1 VTGANLLDQPE
12 TLLPAEPEVTEALSR
27 TGTQDIATVVAAHPK
42 SSLAWAALADVT
54 HSQGRLLEAYAYAR
68 VGYHRG
74 LDALRKAGWRGQ
86 GPIPWSH
93 APNRGVLRALFA
105 LRRAAAEI
113 GETDEFERLTEF
125 LNGADATVI
134 PLLRS
139 EAADSQSFPAAPPAV
154 SPGEDPAPPTA
165 AFFIQGE
172 N

>member
-1 VTGANLLDQPE
+1 MTGANLIEQPE
-12 TLLPAEPEVTEALSR
+12 TLLPAEPEVIEALNR
-27 TGTQDIATVVAAHPK
+27 TATQEIATVVAAHPK
-42 SSLAWAALADVT
+42 SSLAWAALADYT

-74 LDALRKAGWRGQ
+74 LDALRKAGWKGQ

-93 APNRGVLRALFA
+93 EPNRGVLRALFA

-113 GETDEFERLTEF
+113 GETDEFERLTVF
-125 LNGADATVI
+125 LDGSDPTVI
-134 PLLRS
+134 TRLRS
-139 EAADSQSFPAAPPAV
+139 QHTETQMFPAIQPAV
-154 SPGEDPAPPTA
+154 SPDVDPAPPTA